1 MAKTHK
7 KSSAKHKKTAV
18 ISPINRQIAI
28 GFVIVTIILALII
41 SYFSLARATIYITP
55 KKQPIATSVEIEI
68 LPSVSSTLNGS
79 NILPGQIKIT
89 EEKIS
94 DQFPASGQR
103 EKKVKA
109 RGTVTIINNYSRPQ
123 TLIATTRLLSPE
135 GKLFRTTKT
144 IIVPAGGKTEVE
156 VVADKEGKEYE
167 IGPSRFTIPGL
178 WEGLQDKIYGVSDKP
193 MSKTTIKEN
202 YVTAEDLEKAKQI
215 LLQRLATKLTKQLQ
229 QPNTKT
235 IIKTNIIS
243 SEPEKKVGDK
253 ASSFTFTL
261 TAKIIAVTVNE
272 KDLEEIAATNLKL
285 DTPKNLEYFSFN
297 PESINLELVRA
308 NAEGNSAT
316 LKLYVE
322 GLSTVKLDKL
332 YKTKDILGFAKQ
344 DVEKYF
350 LSIKGVE
357 SVKVHFTPAW
367 VKSVPPLED
376 HVEIKIIK

>member
-1 MAKTHK
+1 MAKIHK
-7 KSSAKHKKTAV
+7 KSTTKHKKATI
-18 ISPINRQIAI
+18 ISPLNRQIAI

-41 SYFSLARATIYITP
+41 GYFSLARATIYITP
-55 KKQPIATSVEIEI
+55 KKQPISTTVEIEV
-68 LPSVSSTLNGS
+68 LPSVSSTLKGS
-79 NILPGQIKIT
+79 NILPGQIKVS
-89 EEKIS
+89 EEEIS
-94 DQFPASGQR
+94 DQFSASGER

-109 RGTVTIINNYSRPQ
+109 RGMVTIINNYSRPQ

-144 IIVPAGGKTEVE
+144 IVVPPGGKTKVE

-167 IGPSRFTIPGL
+167 LGPTRFIIPGL
-178 WEGLQDKIYGVSDKP
+178 WEGLQDKIYGISEKP

-215 LLQRLATKLTKQLQ
+215 LLQRLAVKFTKQLE
-229 QPNTKT
+229 QPDKKV
-235 IIKTNIIS
+235 IIKTDIIS
-243 SEPEKKVGDK
+243 SKPEKNAGEV
-253 ASSFTFTL
+253 ASSFTFTI
-261 TAKIIAVTVNE
+261 TAKVTAITVNE
-272 KDLEEIAATNLKL
+272 KDLQEIAATNLKL
-285 DTPKNLEYFSFN
+285 DTPKNLEYLSFN
-297 PESINLELVRA
+297 PASINLELIRV
-308 NAEGNSAT
+308 NPEGNSAT

-322 GLSTVKLDKL
+322 GLATVKLDNL
-332 YKTKDILGFAKQ
+332 YNIKDILGFAKQ

-357 SVKVHFTPAW
+357 SVKVHFSPAW

>member
-7 KSSAKHKKTAV
+7 KSTAKHKKTAI

-55 KKQPIATSVEIEI
+55 QKQPIATTVEIEV
-68 LPSVSSTLNGS
+68 LPNVSSTLSGS
-79 NILPGQIKIT
+79 NILPGQIKVS
-89 EEKIS
+89 EEEIS
-94 DQFPASGQR
+94 DQFSASGVR

-144 IIVPAGGKTEVE
+144 IIVPPGGKTEVE

-167 IGPSRFTIPGL
+167 IGPTRFTIPGL
-178 WEGLQDKIYGVSDKP
+178 WEGLQDKIYGVSEKP
-193 MSKTTIKEN
+193 MSKTIIKEN
-202 YVTAEDLEKAKQI
+202 YVTAEDLEKAKQT
-215 LLQRLATKLTKQLQ
+215 LLQRLAAKTTKQLE
-229 QPNTKT
+229 QPNTKV
-235 IIKTNIIS
+235 IVKTDIIS
-243 SEPEKKVGDK
+243 SKPEKNAGEV
-253 ASSFTFTL
+253 ATSFTFTI
-261 TAKIIAVTVNE
+261 TAKVTAVAINE
-272 KDLEEIAATNLKL
+272 KDLQEIAATNLKL
-285 DTPKNLEYFSFN
+285 DTPKNLEYLSFN
-297 PESINLELVRA
+297 PDSINLELIRA
-308 NAEGNSAT
+308 NPEGNSAT

-322 GLSTVKLDKL
+322 GLATVKLDNL
-332 YKTKDILGFAKQ
+332 YQVKDILGFAKQ

-350 LSIKGVE
+350 LSIKGIKT
-357 SVKVHFTPAW
+357 VKVHFTPAW